1 MLVKFKVS
9 NFLSFKN
16 EAVLSLVPSREKQHI
31 KHHIYSSANKSF
43 TNLLRTGVIYGA
55 NASGKSNFIRA
66 IEFAQKFVVRG
77 SSPKRTIGNI
87 SFKLDNES
95 TNLPTCFYFEL
106 QIKNKSYSYEFKIL
120 RDVVVFEELK
130 EIKATV
136 TQLIFRRVVNDEE
149 SSEFTF
155 GKELKSLKKDEY
167 QFINFLSEGTRNNQ
181 LFITES
187 VERNS
192 KHFQMIYDWFDDY
205 VRVFTP
211 RSISHG
217 VEFRIGNDKDFSTFL
232 KQTLSEFDPSVVE
245 ISTKFLDADSSDIP
259 IRILDEINDEISEDG
274 AVFISNPSTGNR
286 SVVLKSD
293 GVLKLLKIC
302 TQHLS
307 VDGKNKVTFDLEEE
321 SDGTR
326 RIIELAPLFYELMNT
341 TNAVVAFVDELDRS
355 LHPKLTKHL
364 IELFL
369 KKSTG
374 DNSQLIVSTHDSD
387 LLDQSILRRDEIW
400 LIDKK
405 NGLSELKSLSKEFSP
420 RHDKDIR
427 SEYLKG
433 NYGAV
438 PHFV

>member
-1 MLVKFKVS
+1 MLVKFKVT
-9 NFLSFKN
+9 NFLSFKS
-16 EAVLSLVPSREKQHI
+16 EAEFSLVPSREKQHI
-31 KHHIYSSANKSF
+31 KNHIYSSENKSF

-66 IEFAQKFVVRG
+66 IEFARKFVVRG
-77 SSPKRTIGNI
+77 SGPKRSLGSI
-87 SFKLDNES
+87 SFKLDDES
-95 TNLPTCFYFEL
+95 IDLPTCFYFEL
-106 QIKNKSYSYEFKIL
+106 QVGNKYYSYEFRIL
-120 RDVVVFEELK
+120 KDSVVFEELK
-130 EIKATV
+130 EIKAT
-136 TQLIFRRVVNDEE
+136 TKQLIFQRVANGDET
-149 SSEFTF
+149 SNFTF
-155 GKELKSLKKDEY
+155 GKEINSLKKDEY

-192 KHFQMIYDWFDDY
+192 KRFQMIYDWFDEY

-211 RSISHG
+211 QSISHG
-217 VEFRIGNDKDFSTFL
+217 VEFRIGNDKDFSEFL
-232 KQTLSEFDPSVVE
+232 KEMLSEFDPSVVD
-245 ISTKFLDADSSDIP
+245 ISTKFLDADLSDIP
-259 IRILDEINDEISEDG
+259 LRVLDEINDELSDDV
-274 AVFISNPSTGNR
+274 AVFISNPTTGNR
-286 SVVLKSD
+286 SVVLKID
-293 GVLKLLKIC
+293 GELKLLKIC

-307 VDGKNKVTFDLEEE
+307 IDGKSKVTFDLEEE

-341 TNAVVAFVDELDRS
+341 TDTVVAFIDELDRS

-369 KKSTG
+369 RKSTG

-400 LIDKK
+400 LMDKK
-405 NGLSELKSLSKEFSP
+405 NGLSELKSLSKTFNP

-438 PHFV
+438 PDFS